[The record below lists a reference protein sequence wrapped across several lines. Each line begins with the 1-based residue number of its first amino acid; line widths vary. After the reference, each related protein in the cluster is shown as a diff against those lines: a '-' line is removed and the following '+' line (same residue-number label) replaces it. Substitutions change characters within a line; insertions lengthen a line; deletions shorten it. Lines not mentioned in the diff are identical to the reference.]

1 VRPHAIL
8 VFIGL
13 IAGAAH
19 ADAPKKSSLSWVR
32 LDGAESCVATQPLA
46 RAVEQRLG
54 RSVFVSASEAE
65 LSVEGRVEK
74 KKSWRAHVEVR
85 DAQGKL
91 LGKRD
96 LESTAASCDSLT
108 APLALVL
115 AVMIDPDA
123 ALGGGTKADPTP
135 PPNTSGGNDPGSV
148 IIIREPAPKPKP
160 KKELWRLETNAGF
173 VVAPGL
179 LPGLGFGLEASS
191 LLTTPLAP
199 IAGMA
204 DVVYLFENERTTID
218 TSIRISHVR
227 GALGICPLQL
237 EAGAWSGSDRKDR
250 FVGSLCAGG
259 GLGVLLSRT
268 IGPLADG
275 RTQANIT
282 LDLALG
288 ARASVRLFGP
298 IIGGLQTQLLVPI
311 LRDKIG
317 GIYQQG
323 PIAGLGTLFLGV
335 RIP

>member
-1 VRPHAIL
+1 VRLHAIL
-8 VFIGL
+8 LIGL
-13 IAGAAH
+13 IAGAH

-32 LDGAESCVATQPLA
+32 LEGAESCVATQPLA

-74 KKSWRAHVEVR
+74 KKNWRAHVEVR

-108 APLALVL
+108 APLALAL

-135 PPNTSGGNDPGSV
+135 PPNTSGGSDPGSV
-148 IIIREPAPKPKP
+148 IIITEPAAKPKP

-204 DVVYLFENERTTID
+204 DVIYLFENERTTND

-237 EAGAWSGSDRKDR
+237 EAHR

-275 RTQANIT
+275 RTQANVT
-282 LDLALG
+282 LDFDFG
-288 ARASVRLFGP
+288 ARGSFRLFGP
-298 IIGGLQTQLLVPI
+298 IVGGLQTQLLVPI

-323 PIAGLGTLFLGV
+323 PIGGLGTLFLGV

>member
-1 VRPHAIL
+1 MRSVRRVAIA
-8 VFIGL
+8 VFL
-13 IAGAAH
+13 LATSARAENAA
-19 ADAPKKSSLSWVR
+19 APKKSSLSWVR
-32 LDGAESCVATQPLA
+32 LEGAESCVATQPLA

-85 DAQGKL
+85 DAAGKL

-96 LESTAASCDSLT
+96 LESTAASCESLT
-108 APLALVL
+108 APLALAL

-135 PPNTSGGNDPGSV
+135 PPNTSGVGDPGS
-148 IIIREPAPKPKP
+148 IIIITEPAPSAPKQKP
-160 KKELWRLETNAGF
+160 KKELWRFETSAGF

-179 LPGLGFGLEASS
+179 LPGLGFGIEASS

-204 DVVYLFENERTTID
+204 DVVYLFENERRISAD
-218 TSIRISHVR
+218 SSIRISHLR
-227 GALGICPLQL
+227 GSVGLCPLQL
-237 EAGAWSGSDRKDR
+237 EADR

-259 GLGVLLSRT
+259 ALGVLLART
-268 IGPLADG
+268 SGPQATG
-275 RTQANIT
+275 STQANVT
-282 LDLALG
+282 LDFSFG
-288 ARASVRLFGP
+288 ARASFRILGP
-298 IIGGLQTQLLVPI
+298 IVGGIQTQFVVPI
-311 LRDKIG
+311 LRERIG
-317 GIYQQG
+317 GVFQQG